1 MEIKIGVQHAPRE
14 LVIDTNEDA
23 DAVAAIVTGGGPFL
37 TLTDNQ
43 GPAHPRA
50 DRQDRLRGDRVA
62 VRQHG
67 RLPRLTLLRPP
78 RHHPVD
84 DRSW

>member
-37 TLTDNQ
+37 TLTDTK
-43 GPAHPRA
+43 GRRILVPTDKIAYVEIGSPSA
-50 DRQDRLRGDRVA
+50 STVGFRG
-62 VRQHG
+62 
-67 RLPRLTLLRPP
+67 
-78 RHHPVD
+78 
-84 DRSW
+84 